1 MKVVLLHAY
10 PLDERMWQPQHE
22 ALAGYEVVAP
32 NLYGLGGSS
41 MNAWAQRLLGDI
53 EGELALVGASMGG
66 YASLAAARQAPE
78 RVRGILLAGA
88 RPDADSPERRAG
100 RADTIRLI
108 EEEGA
113 EGLWEN
119 QRPKLFA
126 EEASESAV
134 GLAREMTLGRT
145 QDELVRA
152 IAAIRDRQDNSGLL
166 TSLEVPIVFA
176 QGAGDLF
183 FPVDE
188 ASAFAER
195 PANGRLLVFER
206 SRHLPNLEQP
216 EDFNGMLLEFLE
228 KADEVGT

>member
-22 ALAGYEVVAP
+22 ALAGYEVVTP

-41 MNAWAQRLLGDI
+41 MNTWAQRLLGDV

-66 YASLAAARQAPE
+66 YAALAAARKAPE
-78 RVRGILLAGA
+78 RVRGVVLAGA

-113 EGLWEN
+113 EGLWQN
-119 QRPKLFA
+119 QRSKLFA
-126 EEASESAV
+126 EEAPESAV
-134 GLAREMTLGRT
+134 DLARTMTLRRT
-145 QDELVRA
+145 EDELVRA
-152 IAAIRDRQDNSGLL
+152 IAAIRDRQDNSSLL
-166 TSLEVPIVFA
+166 TSLSVPIVFA

-188 ASAFAER
+188 ARGFAER
-195 PANGRLLVFER
+195 AGNGRLVVFDR

-216 EDFNGMLLEFLE
+216 AEFNQTLLGFLQE
-228 KADEVGT
+228 AG

>member
-1 MKVVLLHAY
+1 VKVVLLHAF
-10 PLDERMWQPQHE
+10 PLDERMWQPQRE
-22 ALAGYEVVAP
+22 ALAEHDVVAP

-41 MNAWAQRLLGDI
+41 MNAWAQRLLGEV

-66 YASLAAARQAPE
+66 YAALAAARQHPE
-78 RVRGILLAGA
+78 RVRGVLLAGA

-108 EEEGA
+108 EEQGA

-119 QRPKLFA
+119 QRSKLFA

-134 GLAREMTLGRT
+134 DLARTMTLGRT
-145 QDELVRA
+145 EDELVRA
-152 IAAIRDRQDNSGLL
+152 IAAIRDRQDNSSLL
-166 TSLEVPIVFA
+166 TSLSVPIVFA

-188 ASAFAER
+188 ARRFAEEAR
-195 PANGRLLVFER
+195 NGRLVVFDS

-216 EDFNGMLLEFLE
+216 TEFNQTLLEFLQE
-228 KADEVGT
+228 AG